1 MKKVILVV
9 AMLLATNL
17 SVSAINSNSDN
28 INSIKA
34 YDINININS
43 LARYLD
49 ASKDQYELID
59 SIQNSFSDGLRRAA
73 MMDTDDSR
81 KKMVKNAIEY
91 NTKNMSYVLTR
102 EQYRKYL
109 RVLNQTVNNRGLMK

>member
-17 SVSAINSNSDN
+17 SVSAINSNSDK
-28 INSIKA
+28 INNVKA
-34 YDINININS
+34 YDINVNINS
-43 LARYLD
+43 LARYLGV
-49 ASKDQYELID
+49 SKDQYELID

-73 MMDTDDSR
+73 MMDTEDGR
-81 KKMVKNAIEY
+81 KRMVNNAIEY
-91 NTKNMSYVLTR
+91 NTKNMSYILTD

-109 RVLNQTVNNRGLMK
+109 KVFNQTINNRGLLK

>member
-28 INSIKA
+28 INSVKA
-34 YDINININS
+34 YDINVNINS

-73 MMDTDDSR
+73 MMDTDDGR
-81 KKMVKNAIEY
+81 KMMIKNAIEY
-91 NTKNMSYVLTR
+91 NTKNMSYILTR

-109 RVLNQTVNNRGLMK
+109 KVLNQTVNNRGLMK

>member
-28 INSIKA
+28 INSVKA
-34 YDINININS
+34 YDINVNINS